1 MSNKLIDLN
10 ALSEYKTKSDLKY
23 QDKLTAGDGIGI
35 TSGTISVSGLLKTHP
50 FTVSSSNND
59 QSITVP
65 YSSDSYVL
73 FGLTVLN
80 NNSYI
85 NLLCFRND
93 YITSLYFQDTT
104 VHFVRKSATYWANNS
119 ATLYFLKI

>member
-35 TSGTISVSGLLKTHP
+35 SNGVISVSGLLKTHP
-50 FTVSSSNND
+50 FTVSSSVTD

-65 YSSDSYVL
+65 YSSAEYILLGLTILDKGSYV
-73 FGLTVLN
+73 
-80 NNSYI
+80 
-85 NLLCFRND
+85 NLMCYRND
-93 YITSLYFQDTT
+93 YITGFYFQGTT
-104 VHFVRKSATYWANNS
+104 VHFVRKSANYWAGNS